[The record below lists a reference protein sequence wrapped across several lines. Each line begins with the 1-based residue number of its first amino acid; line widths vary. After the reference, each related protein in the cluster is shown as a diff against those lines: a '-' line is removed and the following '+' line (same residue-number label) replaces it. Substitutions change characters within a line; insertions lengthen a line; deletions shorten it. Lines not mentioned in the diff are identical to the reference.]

1 MRTNDVYILER
12 LKLPM
17 QFRET
22 KTKNGEAL
30 QISYPWASRMYTS
43 QALRDLGEKYGIN
56 TNRVRPFIDPD
67 MTYNQNEFLN
77 DICHIYS
84 VKGKLSSFLSDEVEM
99 YTRERYGIKEG
110 DAIVRHL
117 KREHLLE
124 EGTYIEGGD
133 KELDILIPTEKLLKN
148 RKAHLAPSPPTD

>member
-1 MRTNDVYILER
+1 
-12 LKLPM
+12 M

-22 KTKNGEAL
+22 KTRDGEAL

-43 QALRDLGEKYGIN
+43 EALRDLGRKYGIN
-56 TNRVRPFIDPD
+56 SYRVRPFNDPD
-67 MTYNQNEFLN
+67 MTHNQNEFLN

-99 YTRERYGIKEG
+99 YTRDRYGIKEG
-110 DAIVRHL
+110 DAIVKHL
-117 KREHLLE
+117 KLEKLLE

-133 KELDILIPTEKLLKN
+133 TELAILVPTEKLLNN

>member
-1 MRTNDVYILER
+1 
-12 LKLPM
+12 M

-22 KTKNGEAL
+22 KTKGGEVL

-43 QALRDLGEKYGIN
+43 EALRDLGRKYGVN
-56 TNRVRPFIDPD
+56 TDRVRPFTDPD
-67 MTYNQNEFLN
+67 MTENQNEFLN

-84 VKGKLSSFLSDEVEM
+84 VKGRLASFLSDEVES
-99 YTRERYGIKEG
+99 YLRERYGVKEG

-117 KREHLLE
+117 KAEQLLE
-124 EGTYIEGGD
+124 EGTYIEEGGT
-133 KELDILIPTEKLLKN
+133 ELGVLTPTEKLLNN

>member
-1 MRTNDVYILER
+1 
-12 LKLPM
+12 M

-22 KTKNGEAL
+22 KTKDGEVL
-30 QISYPWASRMYTS
+30 EISYSWASRMYTS
-43 QALRDLGEKYGIN
+43 QALRDLGKKYGIN
-56 TNRVRPFIDPD
+56 SERVRPFIDTN

-84 VKGKLSSFLSDEVEM
+84 VKGKLSSFLSGEVEM
-99 YTRERYGIKEG
+99 YTRDRYGIKEG

-117 KREHLLE
+117 KLEQLLE

-133 KELDILIPTEKLLKN
+133 TELDVLIPTEKLLNN